1 MSERAYLFFV
11 GALILMALYF
21 SQNNIIFA
29 LCLWLVFEGVTNIRL
44 TTMSQRLRNV
54 TLPPGL
60 TVFKTRQRVEM
71 DALSAWRL
79 SVAIFLSAS
88 FILLQVYKVEELWF
102 LPWFMGF
109 AIMGAGASGVCPML
123 LLLRWLGFK

>member
-1 MSERAYLFFV
+1 MSERAYLFLV
-11 GALILMALYF
+11 GALILTALYF
-21 SQNNIIFA
+21 GQETIIFA
-29 LCLWLVFEGVTNIRL
+29 LCLWLIFEGLTNIRL
-44 TTMSQRLRNV
+44 TNV
-54 TLPPGL
+54 LQSMRHVQLPAGL
-60 TVFKTRQRVEM
+60 TVFKTKQRLSL

-79 SVAIFLSAS
+79 SVAMFLGVS

-102 LPWFMGF
+102 FPWFMGF